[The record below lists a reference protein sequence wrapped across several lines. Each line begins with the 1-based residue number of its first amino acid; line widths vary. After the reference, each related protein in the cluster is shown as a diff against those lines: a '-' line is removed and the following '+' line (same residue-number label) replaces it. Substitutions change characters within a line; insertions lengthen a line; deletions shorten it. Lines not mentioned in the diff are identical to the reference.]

1 METNLSNRIQA
12 ILLALATVGLVL
24 LAVLN
29 FRQEIRFEQPDDGVW
44 WREISGGI
52 EAIKVLP
59 DSPGQ
64 RAGIQPHDLLTGA
77 HVLPTTPGLRPQI
90 QAEDLL
96 PEDQR
101 NPNRPASKKNRDLLS
116 GVNPIPDNLAPGA
129 RPNRFAPEIADTPIV
144 HVS

>member
-1 METNLSNRIQA
+1 METNLSNRFQA

-52 EAIKVLP
+52 EATKVLP

-90 QAEDLL
+90 QAAALL
-96 PEDQR
+96 PQDQG
-101 NPNRPASKKNRDLLS
+101 NPNHPASKTHPDLLS
-116 GVNPIPDNLAPGA
+116 VFNPIPENFAPGS
-129 RPNRFAPEIADTPIV
+129 RPSMIAP
-144 HVS
+144 